1 MLKATKVDG
10 IYETDPLINSNALKF
25 KKLNFLEFLNKNLKV
40 MDATS
45 ISLCMENKVP
55 VIVFNLNLPGNIKK
69 VILGEP
75 I

>member
-1 MLKATKVDG
+1 
-10 IYETDPLINSNALKF
+10 
-25 KKLNFLEFLNKNLKV
+25 

-75 I
+75 IGTIVKED

>member
-1 MLKATKVDG
+1 
-10 IYETDPLINSNALKF
+10 
-25 KKLNFLEFLNKNLKV
+25 

-45 ISLCMENKVP
+45 ISLCMENNVP

-75 I
+75 IGTIVKED